1 MRRIGS
7 QTRETLAESG
17 YRLLERV
24 DDETVILQAIGDPA
38 QQEFWFKQ
46 DDHAGYTIEVDGVGY
61 EYARDVLS
69 QHKHPTTRVG

>member
-1 MRRIGS
+1 MRKIGS
-7 QTRETLAESG
+7 QTRESLAESG

-24 DDETVILQAIGDPA
+24 DDETIILQDVEDPDK
-38 QQEFWFKQ
+38 QEVWFKH

-69 QHKHPTTRVG
+69 QHKA